1 MTSLGIIA
9 LMRKFLVVLILF
21 FGIAFVI
28 VSFSELEK
36 TVETLKQGNL
46 WFLLLALGIQ
56 VGWFFVSGITYRSI
70 YQLLGI
76 DDTLHNLTFLAAA
89 SNFINVVAPSAGVG
103 GIAVFIDHAKRRGY
117 SSAKVTVAGALYLL
131 LDYIAFLGMLTLGL
145 IVLIRRND
153 LDSGEIAASAVMFLI
168 ALSLAALLYLGS
180 RSAEMLGS
188 VLGWM
193 ARLINRLVRP
203 FIHRDYLRVERAQ
216 EFAHEIADGLSTLP
230 DRWHSLLK
238 PLVWA
243 VVNKTLMACI
253 LLVTF
258 LSFQVEF
265 SAGTII
271 GGFAI
276 SYLFLVV
283 SPTPSGI
290 GIVEGIMAVALNS
303 LRVDWN
309 HAVIITLAYRAITFW
324 VPLGVGALAFRAMHL
339 GNVKPESV

>member
-1 MTSLGIIA
+1 MCIIVP
-9 LMRKFLVVLILF
+9 MRKILFVLILF
-21 FGIAFVI
+21 LGIAFVI

-36 TVETLKQGNL
+36 TVETLRHGNL
-46 WFLLLALGIQ
+46 WFILLALSIQ
-56 VGWFFVSGITYRSI
+56 GVWFFVSGKTYRSI
-70 YQLLGI
+70 YRLLGM
-76 DDTLHNLTFLAAA
+76 DDSLYNLTLLAAA
-89 SNFINVVAPSAGVG
+89 SNFINVVAPSAGFG

-117 SSAKVTVAGALYLL
+117 SSAKVTVAGALWLL
-131 LDYIAFLGMLTLGL
+131 LDYVAFLGMLALGL
-145 IVLIRRND
+145 IVLVRRND
-153 LDSGEIAASAVMFLI
+153 LENSEIIASVVMLLI
-168 ALSLAALLYLGS
+168 ALSLAALLYIGS

-188 VLGWM
+188 ALAWM
-193 ARLINRLVRP
+193 ARLVNRLVRP

-216 EFAHEIADGLSTLP
+216 EFAHEIADGLSSLP
-230 DRWHSLLK
+230 ERWHSLLK

-243 VVNKTLMACI
+243 IANKALMACI
-253 LLVTF
+253 LMVTF
-258 LSFQVEF
+258 LSFRVDF

-324 VPLGVGALAFRAMHL
+324 VPLGVGALAFRTLHL
-339 GNVKPESV
+339 GNAKEESV